1 VCVCVFTVARP
12 TGQSDLRS
20 GYRHDVSSIYAKIIG
35 QGHGS
40 KQCRLKCL
48 RMQGNGIPASD
59 YWQTAF
65 LYLQVRKMH
74 RNCRR
79 NAIGTV
85 VSDQMATSVQNNW
98 SLIKHKYR
106 LRKKKGKYG
115 IEYSLARR
123 TCIRWALLS
132 WLAGHA
138 ENGVPSPQIFHFN
151 RWVKVKDHRRK
162 QLLLNFGWRRKSE
175 TEKPEPIW
183 YSPVCLSHD
192 VISKQYTTQ
201 SDAPGT
207 ALTRLS
213 SGLGGPISARVD
225 AIARRKQRC

>member
-1 VCVCVFTVARP
+1 MSWYCSRLAVCVCVCVFTVARP

-65 LYLQVRKMH
+65 LHLQVRKMH
-74 RNCRR
+74 RNGRR
-79 NAIGTV
+79 NATGTV
-85 VSDQMATSVQNNW
+85 VYDQMTTSVQNNW

-115 IEYSLARR
+115 IEYSLAPASDGPCFRSWRDTLKMEFPHLRFSTLTAGSKLKITGGNSYFLISAEGERVKLRNHR
-123 TCIRWALLS
+123 TNMVFA
-132 WLAGHA
+132 
-138 ENGVPSPQIFHFN
+138 
-151 RWVKVKDHRRK
+151 
-162 QLLLNFGWRRKSE
+162 
-175 TEKPEPIW
+175 
-183 YSPVCLSHD
+183 
-192 VISKQYTTQ
+192 
-201 SDAPGT
+201 
-207 ALTRLS
+207 RLS
-213 SGLGGPISARVD
+213 VP
-225 AIARRKQRC
+225 RRHL